1 MTAFAIIAA
10 VLTIVAVGLVVWPLL
25 RVGAVVHPI
34 AATLTA
40 LATPAVV
47 LVVYLLISNYDWRP
61 ASSSSPTTA
70 AAATPAAG
78 SMEEAVASLERKL
91 EASPAD
97 EEGWVLLGSSYL
109 NLNRPAD
116 AAKAYQRAV
125 DLSGGRNAAARL
137 GLAEARI
144 VLDPGALSGPTGEEV
159 EAVLKL
165 EPGNPKALWYGGM
178 VSLTRG
184 QPAVARERWTALL
197 QLAPPE
203 RVRQIIV
210 AQLAELGAGKDG
222 GATPAVAAVPKPG
235 GGPAIAGEP
244 GSISITVSISDQVRG
259 QMMASAPLF
268 VFVRDAE
275 NAGPPLAVI
284 RRQAGDLPMTLEISD
299 ADVMLPGRSLAD
311 IKTAKLVARIANG
324 GNPIAS
330 PGDIYGEAQ
339 WRRGEGPAK
348 PVQIVIDR
356 VVAQ

>member
-1 MTAFAIIAA
+1 MVAI
-10 VLTIVAVGLVVWPLL
+10 GLVVWPLL
-25 RVGAVVHPI
+25 RGGAVVHPI

-47 LVVYLLISNYDWRP
+47 LVVYLLVSNHDWRP
-61 ASSSSPTTA
+61 ASTSSPA
-70 AAATPAAG
+70 AAATAMSAVG

-91 EASPAD
+91 EVSPAD
-97 EEGWVLLGSSYL
+97 EEGWILLGSSYL

-159 EAVLKL
+159 EAILKL
-165 EPGNPKALWYGGM
+165 EPSNPKALWYGGM

-210 AQLAELGAGKDG
+210 AQLAELGAGKGGSAAPSVASAPKAG
-222 GATPAVAAVPKPG
+222 GAPAVTG
-235 GGPAIAGEP
+235 GA
-244 GSISITVSISDQVRG
+244 GSISITVSISDAVRG
-259 QMMASAPLF
+259 QMSASAPLF

-284 RRQAGDLPMTLEISD
+284 RRLAGDLPMTLEISD
-299 ADVMLPGRSLAD
+299 TDVMLPGRSLAD
-311 IKTAKLVARIANG
+311 IKIAKLVARVANG

-330 PGDIYGEAQ
+330 PGDIYGEVQ
-339 WRRGEGPAK
+339 WRRGEGSAK